1 MCFCWNPG
9 VTGLKTHQVE
19 VKLTGREVGYWPV
32 EAVRLPGGKKTTT
45 ATGGF
50 WRATSSGETVDLRTL
65 WLDLFGGNNPQQILQ
80 NSHSHQSWVMFV
92 VAGIFFCVGVDGWCK
107 QSHFKPHVFFELFG
121 IPYGSSSTK
130 TSYRCLQIGES
141 YQSISKKIP
150 IIHIANTCSFC
161 GTLKTENQSKL
172 GCNIEHLYEIRS
184 HGS

>member
-1 MCFCWNPG
+1 MTGSFWGKQSPTNP
-9 VTGLKTHQVE
+9 TKFTQ
-19 VKLTGREVGYWPV
+19 
-32 EAVRLPGGKKTTT
+32 
-45 ATGGF
+45 
-50 WRATSSGETVDLRTL
+50 SSELGDVCCSR
-65 WLDLFGGNNPQQILQ
+65 
-80 NSHSHQSWVMFV
+80 H
-92 VAGIFFCVGVDGWCK
+92 FFCVGVDGWCK

-184 HGS
+184 HGSWLTWRIIMFMFHG